1 MALALLLRNTS
12 RLSSGGFPQ
21 LVKTATSKRQFSQL
35 LGKSTKNVAA
45 YTKNKTNLELVK
57 RSMSGDHSKLWPIE
71 KAVSVLLLGVVP
83 ATFISPN
90 CILDDIFAVLV
101 VTHFHWGLEACVV
114 DYVRPIIF
122 GPVIPKLTMALLY
135 LISIGTLGGLLYY
148 NHHCIGIGC
157 TGRRIW
163 EIKK

>member
-1 MALALLLRNTS
+1 MALSLILRNTS
-12 RLSSGGFPQ
+12 RLSSGGYPQ
-21 LVKTATSKRQFSQL
+21 LMKALGSKRQFSQL
-35 LGKSTKNVAA
+35 LGQTKNVTA
-45 YTKNKTNLELVK
+45 YTKNKTNLGVVK
-57 RSMSGDHSKLWPIE
+57 RYMSGDHSKLWPIE
-71 KAVSVLLLGVVP
+71 KAVSILLLGVVP

-90 CILDDIFAVLV
+90 CILDDMFAILV
-101 VTHFHWGLEACVV
+101 VSHFHWGLEACVV
-114 DYVRPIIF
+114 DYIRPILF